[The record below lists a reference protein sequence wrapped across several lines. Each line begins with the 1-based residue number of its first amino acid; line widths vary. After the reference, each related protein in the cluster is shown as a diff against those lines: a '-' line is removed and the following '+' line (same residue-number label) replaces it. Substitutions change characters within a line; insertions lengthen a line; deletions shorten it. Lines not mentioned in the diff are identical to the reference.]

1 MTHIHGSEC
10 RELLGSISNYV
21 DGSLQEELC
30 RELELHLAECDN
42 CRVVVDTLKKTISLY
57 HSSSADDEVPWDVRE
72 RLFKRLE
79 LDEFLKKS

>member
-30 RELELHLAECDN
+30 RELEHHLAECDN